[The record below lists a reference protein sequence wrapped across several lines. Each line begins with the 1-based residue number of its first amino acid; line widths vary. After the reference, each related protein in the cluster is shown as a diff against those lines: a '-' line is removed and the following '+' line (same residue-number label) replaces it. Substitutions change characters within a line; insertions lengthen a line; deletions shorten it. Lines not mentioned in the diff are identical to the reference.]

1 MTIAKGFV
9 IAAPS
14 SGSGKTTIT
23 LALLRALRDTGLR
36 IASGKSGPD
45 YIDPA
50 FHSAASGRPCLN
62 YDAWAMSLAQLSL
75 NATEQEKHTDV
86 VVVEGAMGLFDGAAD
101 GSGSVAEL
109 AVHLGLPII
118 LVVDCKS
125 QAQSVAALVHGF
137 LTYHPHCHINGVILN
152 RVGSPRHERILR
164 RALEPLDV
172 IVLGAFYR
180 SKRLELPERH
190 LGLVQASEREDLE
203 EFLNAAGE
211 VAAES
216 VDVPA
221 LMRLAKV
228 LAIPARENKKL
239 TGISHLPPLGQHI
252 AIAKDI
258 AFAFSYEHL
267 LSDWQRQGVTLSFFS
282 PLANEGPSENADAIF
297 LSGGYPEL
305 HAGQLSQAD
314 IFKRGIK
321 SAAAADKLIYG
332 ECGGYM
338 VLGEAL
344 TDKSGQSH
352 EMLGLLPIETSF
364 AKRKLHLG
372 YRKLKATEAAKS
384 AGFPWMNPLGAHEFH
399 YSTLTVKSEAPSL
412 FDAQDAEHHDLD
424 PLGHINGRV
433 MGSFAHVVAER
444 SEEWWSASF

>member
-1 MTIAKGFV
+1 MSIAKGFV

-23 LALLRALRDTGLR
+23 LALLRALRETGLR
-36 IASGKSGPD
+36 VASGKSGPD

-50 FHSAASGRPCLN
+50 FHKAASGRPCLN

-75 NATEQEKHTDV
+75 NATEQAEHTDV
-86 VVVEGAMGLFDGAAD
+86 VVIEGAMGLFDGAAD
-101 GSGSVAEL
+101 GSGSVADL
-109 AVHLGLPII
+109 ATHLGLPII

-125 QAQSVAALVHGF
+125 QAHSVAALVHGF
-137 LTYHPHCHINGVILN
+137 LTYQPHCHIAGVILN

-164 RALEPLDV
+164 QALEKLNV

-180 SKRLELPERH
+180 SETLALPERH

-203 EFLNAAGE
+203 AFLIAAG
-211 VAAES
+211 AAAAKNIDML
-216 VDVPA
+216 V

-239 TGISHLPPLGQHI
+239 TGISHLPPLGQHM

-258 AFAFSYEHL
+258 AFAFNYEHL
-267 LSDWQRQGVTLSFFS
+267 LNNWQKQGATLSFFS
-282 PLANEGPSENADAIF
+282 PLADESPSSDADAIF
-297 LSGGYPEL
+297 LCGGYPEL
-305 HAGQLSQAD
+305 HAETLAHAD
-314 IFKRGIK
+314 NFKSGMI
-321 SAAAADKLIYG
+321 AATQADKLIYG

-338 VLGEAL
+338 ALGQTL
-344 TDKSGQSH
+344 TDKAGQTH
-352 EMLGLLPIETSF
+352 EMLGLLPHDTSF

-372 YRKLKATEAAKS
+372 YRKLRCTEAAKN
-384 AGFPWMNPLGAHEFH
+384 AGFPWQKPLGAHEFH
-399 YSTLTVKSEAPSL
+399 YSTLHCASKAPSL
-412 FDAQDAEHHDLD
+412 FEAQDAEHHDLD
-424 PLGHINGRV
+424 PLGHINGRI

-444 SEEWWSASF
+444 SEDWWSASF